1 MDGVFHE
8 CSIPFTSGIDFT
20 NRALMAPMAPDL
32 HLKDRHCDRR
42 QDLIPVASDQN
53 GIF

>member
-1 MDGVFHE
+1 MGDVFHE
-8 CSIPFTSGIDFT
+8 CSTSFTSSIDFT
-20 NRALMAPMAPDL
+20 NHTLMAPMPPDL